1 VGNGDG
7 GVSDSDRGDVGRDN
21 RGGGVGLIGGSVDM
35 GLLNNLMDGV
45 HLVGSGDSDGPGDL
59 NVVGLGHVLGDDD
72 ISVDGD
78 GHVDGDIDVVFVHLE
93 LGNDV
98 GLDRGDNGVGP
109 DGGGDLPDGDGV
121 SGSGSSWDRC
131 RGDGSQRCRGS
142 GDDGSG
148 QSSGLNEVL
157 GSGGGIRVGRL
168 GDHLLADLVVL
179 VAGLDSLGADLH
191 GLVSNDTVFGVLL
204 DDGGS
209 SGIRVVGLANSHRGG
224 NVRAEVDTGTMDGS
238 AVQGGVGGGTIG
250 AGNERQGDHKSVH
263 LGLCSEET
271 L

>member
-1 VGNGDG
+1 
-7 GVSDSDRGDVGRDN
+7 
-21 RGGGVGLIGGSVDM
+21 
-35 GLLNNLMDGV
+35 MDGV

-93 LGNDV
+93 LGNGV
-98 GLDRGDNGVGP
+98 GL

-224 NVRAEVDTGTMDGS
+224 NVRAEVGTGTIDGS

-263 LGLCSEET
+263 L
-271 L
+271 